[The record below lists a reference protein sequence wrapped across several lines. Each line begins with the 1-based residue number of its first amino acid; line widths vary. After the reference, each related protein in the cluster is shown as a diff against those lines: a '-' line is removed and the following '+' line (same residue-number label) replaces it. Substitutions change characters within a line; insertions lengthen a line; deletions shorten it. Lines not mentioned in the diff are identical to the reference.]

1 METPVS
7 AVKQKSQVES
17 LKMNLKIVSLETTS
31 LFHDYVK
38 INENIL

>member
-17 LKMNLKIVSLETTS
+17 LKMYLKTVSLEATF
-31 LFHDYVK
+31 LFHDYIK